1 MKKFIGALLFVCVLI
16 FYGGCKP
23 MKSLEGKEGL
33 FAVIN
38 TSKGDIVL
46 ELFYK
51 LWMLQ
56 KESLFMMD

>member
-51 LWMLQ
+51 
-56 KESLFMMD
+56 